1 MDDKLVCLRKVAR
14 YKLGSCLLEGG
25 QKGDVAGQAIKLRN
39 KQSRIGQSTELQSL
53 CELRSV
59 VVLAALYVGV
69 FSRQE
74 AARLAL
80 KRLYR
85 NLLGLQSEPGT
96 PLPVGRNSVIG
107 NKSRFC
113 LSWNDTLRGE

>member
-1 MDDKLVCLRKVAR
+1 MYDQFIRLRKVAR
-14 YKLGSCLLEGG
+14 YKLRTRLL
-25 QKGDVAGQAIKLRN
+25 KGRKKCHVAGQSIQLRDE
-39 KQSRIGQSTELQSL
+39 QSRIGQPTELQGL

-59 VVLAALYVGV
+59 IVLAALYVGV

-85 NLLGLQSEPGT
+85 NLLG
-96 PLPVGRNSVIG
+96 I
-107 NKSRFC
+107 
-113 LSWNDTLRGE
+113 